1 MTLEKPRIFFS
12 MIHTVQLTENF
23 GASMG
28 IAKREWME
36 AEERG
41 WVEVEK
47 TACLQCIN
55 DSDIWRQCCSA
66 AAYGNC
72 SYCEKD
78 DHPIVQ
84 VRCLQETLYRIIH
97 TYYAEPAN
105 AGTPYS
111 DGEWIVRTFDTD
123 EVLAQLGFYPTDDL
137 RDDIVGTDR
146 ISYWV
151 EATNGHWADIQ
162 EHEMLLHSW
171 SNFTRT
177 IKHQTRFNFQRVAE
191 DIDPQEIHV
200 TEMLDVIGQE
210 LRPLIRVLNSGTILY
225 RARHLTQTDAEVMNG
240 SMMGP
245 PPKTL
250 ATAGRMNPAGI
261 PYFYAAFD
269 IRTALA
275 EIGPPPA
282 NYLAST
288 CTFEVK
294 HSLNIV
300 DFNALPA
307 PPSMLAIDQKSER
320 TKALF
325 LNEFVK
331 SITKP
336 IEKDGREHIDY
347 VPSQVVCEFL
357 AQAFLSDDGSTLDGI
372 IYPSAA
378 NPGGTNLLVFPS
390 GHWFDSNRFKALEFL
405 GPAG

>member
-1 MTLEKPRIFFS
+1 
-12 MIHTVQLTENF
+12 
-23 GASMG
+23 MG

-36 AEERG
+36 AEARG

-47 TACLQCIN
+47 TVCGQCIN
-55 DSDIWRQCCSA
+55 DPDVWRQCCSTA
-66 AAYGNC
+66 APGTC
-72 SYCEKD
+72 SYCEKNAYLVV
-78 DHPIVQ
+78 PVG
-84 VRCLQETLYRIIH
+84 CLQETLYRIIK

-105 AGTPYS
+105 AGTPHS
-111 DGEWIVRTFDTD
+111 DGAWIVSTVDTE
-123 EVLAQLGFYPTDDL
+123 EVLAELGFYPTGDL
-137 RDDIVGTDR
+137 RDDIVGADR
-146 ISYWV
+146 AGDWV
-151 EATNGHWADIQ
+151 EAANGHWADIQ
-162 EHEMLLHSW
+162 EEEIMLHSW

-200 TEMLDVIGQE
+200 TEMLNVIGEE
-210 LRPLIRVLNSGTILY
+210 LRPLIRALNSGTILY
-225 RARHLTQTDAEVMNG
+225 RARHLKHSEAKVMNG

-269 IRTALA
+269 RSTAVA

-282 NYLAST
+282 DYLASA
-288 CTFEVK
+288 CAFEVK
-294 HSLNIV
+294 RSLNVV
-300 DFNALPA
+300 DLNALPE
-307 PPSMLAIDQKSER
+307 PPSILAIDQKSER

-325 LNEFVK
+325 LREFVK

-336 IEKDGREHIDY
+336 VEKDGREHIDY

-357 AQAFLSDDGSTLDGI
+357 AQIFLSNDGSTLDGI

-390 GHWFDSNRFKALEFL
+390 GHWFDSNRFKGLEFL

>member
-1 MTLEKPRIFFS
+1 
-12 MIHTVQLTENF
+12 
-23 GASMG
+23 MG

-36 AEERG
+36 AEARG

-47 TACLQCIN
+47 TVCGQCIN
-55 DSDIWRQCCSA
+55 DPDVWRQCCSTA
-66 AAYGNC
+66 APGTC
-72 SYCEKD
+72 SYCEKNAYLVV
-78 DHPIVQ
+78 PVG
-84 VRCLQETLYRIIH
+84 CLQETLYRIIK

-105 AGTPYS
+105 AGTPHS
-111 DGEWIVRTFDTD
+111 DGAWIVSTVDTE
-123 EVLAQLGFYPTDDL
+123 EVLAELGFYPTGDL
-137 RDDIVGTDR
+137 RDDIVGADR
-146 ISYWV
+146 TGDWV
-151 EATNGHWADIQ
+151 EAANGHWADIQ
-162 EHEMLLHSW
+162 EEEIMLHSW

-200 TEMLDVIGQE
+200 TEMLNVIGEE
-210 LRPLIRVLNSGTILY
+210 LRPLIRALNSGTILY
-225 RARHLTQTDAEVMNG
+225 RARHLKHSEAKVMNG

-269 IRTALA
+269 RSTAVA

-282 NYLAST
+282 DYLASA
-288 CTFEVK
+288 CAFEVK
-294 HSLNIV
+294 RSLNVV
-300 DFNALPA
+300 DLNALPE
-307 PPSMLAIDQKSER
+307 PPSILAIDQKSER

-325 LNEFVK
+325 LREFVK

-336 IEKDGREHIDY
+336 VEKDGREHIDY

-357 AQAFLSDDGSTLDGI
+357 AQIFLSNDGSTLDGI

-378 NPGGTNLLVFPS
+378 NPGGTNLLVFP
-390 GHWFDSNRFKALEFL
+390 
-405 GPAG
+405 